1 MGKLGFQVTVND
13 ASETKIITSNIKKE
27 DVKSGK
33 KEGKINVNETKSNSR
48 KN

>member
-1 MGKLGFQVTVND
+1 MGRLDFQVTVND
-13 ASETKIITSNIKKE
+13 ASETKIITSDVKKE
-27 DVKSGK
+27 

>member
-1 MGKLGFQVTVND
+1 MGKLDFQVTVND
-13 ASETKIITSNIKKE
+13 ASEIKIITSDVKKK
-27 DVKSGK
+27 DVKSDK

>member
-1 MGKLGFQVTVND
+1 MGKLDFQVTVND
-13 ASETKIITSNIKKE
+13 ASETKIITLDIKKE
-27 DVKSGK
+27 DVKSDK

>member
-1 MGKLGFQVTVND
+1 MGKLDFQVTIND
-13 ASETKIITSNIKKE
+13 ASETKIITSDIKKE
-27 DVKSGK
+27 DVKSDK